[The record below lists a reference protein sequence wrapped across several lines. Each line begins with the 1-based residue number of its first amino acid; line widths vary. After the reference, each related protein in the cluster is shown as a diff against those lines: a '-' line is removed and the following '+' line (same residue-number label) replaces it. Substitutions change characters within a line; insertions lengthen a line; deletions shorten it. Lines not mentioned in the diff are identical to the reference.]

1 LDQSPSSSRCK
12 VKEYFMGGA
21 LINVDPLTEAL
32 RLPAAGNEAMLF
44 AWDGE
49 GREDRESF
57 S

>member
-1 LDQSPSSSRCK
+1 
-12 VKEYFMGGA
+12 MGGA